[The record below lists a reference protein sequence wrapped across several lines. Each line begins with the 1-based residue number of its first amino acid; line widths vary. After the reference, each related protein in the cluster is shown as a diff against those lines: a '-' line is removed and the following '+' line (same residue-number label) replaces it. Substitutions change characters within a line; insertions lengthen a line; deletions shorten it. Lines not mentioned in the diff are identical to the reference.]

1 MELLPA
7 IDLRNGQVVRLE
19 KGDYAKQTTYAVSPV
34 ATAEKYAAAGAKW
47 IHIVDLD
54 AALTGELTNTQI
66 ISDVCKIAAAH
77 DMKVENGGGIRDT
90 QRVKMLLDLGV
101 SRVVVGSAAMK
112 NFPWFAELMNDAT
125 IPNECIALGLDAR
138 DGKVAAQG
146 WTQQLDITAVELAGR
161 VRGSGLGAIVYTDIA
176 RDGMLQGVNVESTA
190 DVIAATDVPVIASG
204 GVAGLDDIRNCLK
217 IGCGG
222 VILGKALYE
231 GRINLTDAVAITR
244 RK

>member
-7 IDLRNGQVVRLE
+7 IDLRNGCVVRLE
-19 KGDYAKQTTYAVSPV
+19 KGDYAKQTTYEVSPL
-34 ATAEKYAAAGAKW
+34 ATAEKYVSAGAKW

-66 ISDVCKIAAAH
+66 IRDVCKFAAAN

-90 QRVKMLLDLGV
+90 RRVKMLLDMGV
-101 SRVVVGSAAMK
+101 RRVVVGSTAMK
-112 NFPWFAELMNDAT
+112 NFPWFAELMNDAS

-146 WTQQLDITAVELAGR
+146 WTQQLDITAVELARR
-161 VRGSGLGAIVYTDIA
+161 VSGSGLGAIVYTDIA
-176 RDGMLQGVNVESTA
+176 RDGMLQGVNIESTA
-190 DVIAATDVPVIASG
+190 DVIAATNVPVIASG
-204 GVAGLDDIRNCLK
+204 GVAGLDDIRKCLA

-231 GRINLTDAVAITR
+231 GKINLADAV
-244 RK
+244 KLVKEK